1 MEISI
6 IIPTW
11 NKLPYLKI
19 CVESIR
25 KNSVYDH
32 QIIIHVNE
40 GSDGTLSWLKEQGL
54 DYTYTE
60 ENVGVCLAVNMMR
73 TKVKTDYIL
82 EQLDH
87 FQRLYVFQTH
97 RAAVDYGQRLD
108 GAPSNR
114 HHTPFQQPHRP

>member
-1 MEISI
+1 MEFSI

-11 NKLPYLKI
+11 NNLPYLKI

-40 GSDGTLSWLKEQGL
+40 GSDGTLSWVKEQGL

-73 TKVKTDYIL
+73 TKVKTDYI
-82 EQLDH
+82 
-87 FQRLYVFQTH
+87 FI
-97 RAAVDYGQRLD
+97 
-108 GAPSNR
+108 
-114 HHTPFQQPHRP
+114 